1 MVSMAWMGL
10 AGFAVSAFGLLLQ
23 AARLLLMMMEKKS
36 NRFMF

>member
-23 AARLLLMMMEKKS
+23 AAADDDGEEK
-36 NRFMF
+36 